1 MEEEAEEEDEKW
13 MGVVCVDD
21 VDAYAQSYAA
31 AEEYQTNVV
40 LLFLLFPPRLTSLKK
55 KKKGDK
61 NPYRLVRGLM

>member
-31 AEEYQTNVV
+31 AGEYQTNAV
-40 LLFLLFPPRLTSLKK
+40 LLFLLFPQGR
-55 KKKGDK
+55 
-61 NPYRLVRGLM
+61 RV